1 MITRIVFAG
10 GAQVEVPLDVE
21 QVKDALQQEGQ
32 GRGLSA
38 LDLTHHDRSGNP
50 IRIYINLDQVA
61 FIMDAE
67 STERP
72 VEPPRDN
79 DELREESS
87 PAGPESTKQPVTD
100 LWGNP
105 IRPRRRRR

>member
-10 GAQVEVPLDVE
+10 GAEVEVPLHID
-21 QVKDALQQEGQ
+21 QVRDALQRDGQ
-32 GRGLSA
+32 AGRLSE
-38 LDLTHHDRSGNP
+38 LELSQDDRSGNP
-50 IRIYINLDQVA
+50 TRIYVNRDQVA

-67 STERP
+67 SPERP
-72 VEPPRDN
+72 LEEPAHG
-79 DELREESS
+79 ESREDS
-87 PAGPESTKQPVTD
+87 PPAPPEARRQQVTD